1 MRSAV
6 RDAQPA
12 ALQPP
17 ARGREHE
24 LEPEFGLPEALP
36 SGERILWQGQPQAEL
51 VARRIFHLPALAAYF
66 TLMLAWRVVVQLHD
80 GAAWHE
86 AVRATLGLALLAA
99 VALAIVATLA
109 RLTARTTVYTLT
121 DKRVVMRIGIVL
133 TVTYNLP
140 LRSIDAAHL
149 VRLGQGCGEIAL
161 ALRGDT
167 RIAYLHLWPHVRPWH
182 LQRTQP
188 MLRGLA
194 EVEQVSTLLSAAWS
208 RANAQPAV
216 SAQQATAQ
224 PHAGLR
230 HPTGVTGLGAG
241 AGAA

>member
-1 MRSAV
+1 MRPVLRTPERA
-6 RDAQPA
+6 P
-12 ALQPP
+12 
-17 ARGREHE
+17 EHE
-24 LEPEFGLPEALP
+24 LEAQHGLPEKLP
-36 SGERILWQGQPQAEL
+36 AGERIVWQGRPRAGL
-51 VARRIFHLPALAAYF
+51 VARRIFHLPVLALYFAALF
-66 TLMLAWRVVVQLHD
+66 AWRLALLMGD
-80 GAAWHE
+80 GRSLLE
-86 AVRATLGLALLAA
+86 AVRGSLGQLLLSLT
-99 VALAIVATLA
+99 ALAIVAILA
-109 RLTARTTVYTLT
+109 RLTASTTAYTVT

-149 VRLGQGCGEIAL
+149 LRLGKGCGEIAL

-167 RIAYLHLWPHVRPWH
+167 RIAYLHLWPHARPWH

-194 EVEQVSTLLSAAWS
+194 DVEQVSALLSAAWS

-216 SAQQATAQ
+216 SAQPRPADERLDA
-224 PHAGLR
+224 R
-230 HPTGVTGLGAG
+230 HPTTVSGLGAG